1 MHLLISTDK
10 ISKETVRP
18 RNADCLGLQRMSRA
32 TSLEAFFLLSV
43 ARPTYFMPL
52 SDSVSDLG
60 LLRCCHHWQS
70 DAGILGGP
78 IQTSLRGTTIKAAC
92 ESSGAMILSL
102 DKVCHHGGSLGENA
116 A

>member
-10 ISKETVRP
+10 MSEETVRP
-18 RNADCLGLQRMSRA
+18 RNGDCLGLQRMFRA

-70 DAGILGGP
+70 DAGIPGGP
-78 IQTSLRGTTIKAAC
+78 IQTRLRGTTIKAAC

-102 DKVCHHGGSLGENA
+102 DKVCHHAGSLGENA